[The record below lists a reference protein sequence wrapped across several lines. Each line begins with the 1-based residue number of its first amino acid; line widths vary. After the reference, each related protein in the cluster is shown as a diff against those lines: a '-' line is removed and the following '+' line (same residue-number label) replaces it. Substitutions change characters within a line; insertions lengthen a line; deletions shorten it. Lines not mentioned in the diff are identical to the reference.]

1 MSVWRYARLYAYLLR
16 FSFSRA
22 MEFRLDF
29 FFRIGMDI
37 LWNFMNLTF
46 FTVLF
51 LHTGMLGGWNYD
63 QVLVFVGVLFV
74 TDAFQ
79 MTVFSNNMWWFPVY
93 VNRGDL
99 DYYLVR
105 PVSSLFFVSLN
116 EFAANS
122 FVNLLIALGVLT
134 WALARYPEPLAPSM
148 IALLAALI
156 GLGVFI
162 HYLINMIFLIPVF
175 WLHSGDGVKMLY
187 WNLSSTGNRPHGI
200 YKGWVRRV
208 LTSIIPFALIA
219 SYPVEGLFGGKP
231 AATLMHM
238 GAVALLGS
246 VALGVFWRIGL
257 RAYSSAS
264 S

>member
-1 MSVWRYARLYAYLLR
+1 MWRYVRLYAYLLR

-22 MEFRLDF
+22 MEFRIDF
-29 FFRIGMDI
+29 FFRIGMDM
-37 LWNFMNLTF
+37 LWNAMYLAF
-46 FTVLF
+46 FTVIF

-79 MTVFSNNMWWFPVY
+79 MTVFSNNMWWFPIH
-93 VNRGDL
+93 VNKGDL

-105 PVSSLFFVSLN
+105 PVSSLFFVSLK

-122 FVNLLIALGVLT
+122 FVNLLIACGILT
-134 WALARYPEPLAPSM
+134 WALARYPGPIPVGMVAILALL
-148 IALLAALI
+148 IAL
-156 GLGVFI
+156 GVT
-162 HYLINMIFLIPVF
+162 INYMMNMLFLIPVF
-175 WLHSGDGVKMLY
+175 WLHNAEGLKTLF
-187 WNLSSTGNRPHGI
+187 WNLSSTGDRPHGI

-208 LTSIIPFALIA
+208 LTTVLPFALVS

-231 AATLMHM
+231 AATLLHM
-238 GAVALLGS
+238 GAVALFG
-246 VALGVFWRIGL
+246 ALAVGAFWRVGL

>member
-1 MSVWRYARLYAYLLR
+1 MWRYVRLYAYLLR

-22 MEFRLDF
+22 MEFRVDF

-37 LWNFMNLTF
+37 LWNAMNIVY
-46 FTVLF
+46 FTVIF

-79 MTVFSNNMWWFPVY
+79 MTVFSNNMWWFPIH
-93 VNRGDL
+93 VNKGDL

-105 PVSSLFFVSLN
+105 PVSSLFFLSLK

-122 FVNLLIALGVLT
+122 FVNLLIACGFLT
-134 WALARYPEPLAPSM
+134 WALARYPGPIPASM
-148 IALLAALI
+148 IALLLLLI

-162 HYLINMIFLIPVF
+162 NYLINVIFLIPVF
-175 WLHSGDGVKMLY
+175 WIHNADGVKTLF
-187 WNLSSTGNRPHGI
+187 WNLGSTGSKPHGI
-200 YKGWVRRV
+200 YKGWTRRILVSV
-208 LTSIIPFALIA
+208 LPFALIA
-219 SYPVEGLFGGKP
+219 SYPVEGLFGGEP
-231 AATLMHM
+231 AATLLHM
-238 GAVALLGS
+238 GAVAVVGS
-246 VALGVFWRIGL
+246 LVLAVFWRFGL